1 MISPFPARV
10 LRGLVLLLP
19 SYAFCA
25 AQSESN
31 VAAPPEIPEKVMA
44 AHLLS
49 SPGAKLPEGF
59 LKRCSNALVMLKI
72 TVFESGKI
80 MDEEVTSGYDE
91 LKDPSLKAVRQW
103 TYKPYEQNG
112 RAIPVSSRVSL
123 FYLGDGESFPMY
135 SPDGKGGVK
144 AATCFLYRQGVI
156 PAQPSRESLRR
167 PKAKRTRLAF
177 LQMAG
182 PPGAEFPKTG
192 F

>member
-19 SYAFCA
+19 SYALCA

-31 VAAPPEIPEKVMA
+31 VAAHPEIPEKVMA

-49 SPGAKLPEGF
+49 SPAAKLPEGF

-72 TVFESGKI
+72 TVDESGKI

-112 RAIPVSSRVSL
+112 RAITVSSRVSL

-135 SPDGKGGVK
+135 SPDGKGGV
-144 AATCFLYRQGVI
+144 QGGNML
-156 PAQPSRESLRR
+156 PL
-167 PKAKRTRLAF
+167 
-177 LQMAG
+177 
-182 PPGAEFPKTG
+182 PPGCNTG
-192 F
+192 PTIVRAPQMP